1 MTIFGLLV
9 IVLWLAIFFAN
20 DLKNKIGL
28 EAKNLKTDGNNSISN
43 DYIKQSNEAKNF
55 STFSIAAEALSVR
68 HYIESP

>member
-20 DLKNKIGL
+20 DLKNEIGL

-55 STFSIAAEALSVR
+55 SSFGIAAETPSV
-68 HYIESP
+68 